1 MRRKYVIKTTI
12 LSMLLVFFFAANI
25 EGAPLLSSQ
34 TPVAKICLLVQ
45 MDSTCRVKDDAPS
58 AVVDVFK
65 EKFKAPRFVAEENNK
80 ATQEFLVKMEDE
92 KIFDPSSVNR
102 EVLAGIGEKFGYDY
116 VALLNY
122 SYGNSTYSEGFW
134 SSKYKA
140 TVKLTAKVVN
150 VQTKEY
156 VYRQDVSVNGESSSA
171 FGLPS
176 FQSAVFS
183 SMLNTTHKFCDE
195 LFFPAR

>member
-1 MRRKYVIKTTI
+1 MNRKHVIKSVF
-12 LSMLLVFFFAANI
+12 LSMFLVLFFVANL
-25 EGAPLLSSQ
+25 EAAPLFSGQ
-34 TPVAKICLLVQ
+34 APAAKICLLVQ

-65 EKFKAPRFVAEENNK
+65 DKFKAPKFAAEENSK
-80 ATQEFLVKMEDE
+80 ATQELLVKMEDE
-92 KIFDPSSVNR
+92 KIYDPSGVNR
-102 EVLAGIGEKFGYDY
+102 ELLAGIGERFGYDY
-116 VALLNY
+116 VVLLNY
-122 SYGNSTYSEGFW
+122 AYGNSTYSDGFW

-156 VYRQDVSVNGESSSA
+156 IYRQDLSVNGENSSA

-176 FQSAVFS
+176 FQSAIFS
-183 SMLNTTHKFCDE
+183 SMLNTTNKLCEE
-195 LFFPAR
+195 LRFPVI